1 MATVNRITTALF
13 DTLFAVM
20 ESWPGWLS
28 LVVLSALTGIIAL
41 LVYKYTSNQTAIG
54 RVHDDIRV
62 ALLAAKLFK
71 DDLGVTL
78 RSQGK
83 LFGAATRLFLYSLVP
98 LAVMTPPMILL
109 LTQMAPRYE
118 WQPFRPGDEV
128 KVEVTLRDGT
138 AKELAGV
145 ELDAPAGVELLAN
158 PDATGDVEPV
168 GKPRRYFAKRYKDF
182 PEKNSL
188 LWHVR
193 VNEPGRHRLEIAVE
207 GEKVIKEL
215 TVSDNPHA
223 RTSPIRAGASFAEQL
238 LYAVEPPAGKDDV
251 IQTITLEP
259 IRPGKMSLFGLELHW
274 VIWWLILSMAIAL
287 LVKPLIKVQM
297 W

>member
-41 LVYKYTSNQTAIG
+41 VVYKYTSNQTAIG

-128 KVEVTLRDGT
+128 QGGSHPARRHAQRTGRGRIRCTRRCGT
-138 AKELAGV
+138 PGESRC
-145 ELDAPAGVELLAN
+145 N
-158 PDATGDVEPV
+158 
-168 GKPRRYFAKRYKDF
+168 RRR
-182 PEKNSL
+182 
-188 LWHVR
+188 
-193 VNEPGRHRLEIAVE
+193 G
-207 GEKVIKEL
+207 
-215 TVSDNPHA
+215 A
-223 RTSPIRAGASFAEQL
+223 RRET
-238 LYAVEPPAGKDDV
+238 
-251 IQTITLEP
+251 T
-259 IRPGKMSLFGLELHW
+259 SLFRQA
-274 VIWWLILSMAIAL
+274 V
-287 LVKPLIKVQM
+287 
-297 W
+297 